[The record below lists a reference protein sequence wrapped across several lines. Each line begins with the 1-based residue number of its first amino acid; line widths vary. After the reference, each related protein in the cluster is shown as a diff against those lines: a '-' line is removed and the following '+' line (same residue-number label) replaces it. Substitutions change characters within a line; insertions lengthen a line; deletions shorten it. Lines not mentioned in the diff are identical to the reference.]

1 VRSAPIRSRTIRE
14 SLAVED
20 PDVMAQ
26 AMADGL
32 RGEYLQLEARP
43 FTGSWTTVTL
53 DGMVLQFGREDVATV
68 RRLRV
73 PEDRAAV
80 VIPIE
85 TTPLA
90 RWNARPIG
98 SHQLIACMPGSECFA
113 FDPGGTR
120 FAIVSVLVPSRT
132 AAAVGHSCGAS
143 EGSAIVTA
151 PGVAA
156 LALHRFLSVAANSL
170 GSLADGP
177 RAMRAIV
184 AEAEHLLVSCLDRAA
199 VLTEEGDSSAARS
212 EIVRRAEEVYR
223 SHVGDQVSIARL
235 SSIVGVSERSLRN
248 AFYDVYTTS
257 PKRYLKLW
265 QLHQVRRELRAAH
278 ASVTDVATLHGFFE
292 LGRFAGEYKALFGE
306 VPSMT
311 LQKARVRHGTRTAGA
326 A

>member
-1 VRSAPIRSRTIRE
+1 
-14 SLAVED
+14 
-20 PDVMAQ
+20 MAH

-32 RGEYLQLEARP
+32 SGEYLQLEARP
-43 FTGSWTTVTL
+43 FTGSWTTVTF

-98 SHQLIACMPGSECFA
+98 SHQLIACMPGAECFA
-113 FDPGGTR
+113 FDPGGTH
-120 FAIVSVLVPSRT
+120 FAIVSVPVQSRT
-132 AAAVGHSCGAS
+132 AAAVAHSCGTS
-143 EGSAIVTA
+143 EGSAITT
-151 PGVAA
+151 PRDLAA
-156 LALHRFLSVAANSL
+156 RALHRFLAIAANTL
-170 GSLADGP
+170 GPMADGP

-184 AEAEHLLVSCLDRAA
+184 GEAELLLVACLDSGAA
-199 VLTEEGDSSAARS
+199 LTPEGDSSAARS

-223 SHVGDQVSIARL
+223 SHVGEPVSIAQL

-311 LQKARVRHGTRTAGA
+311 LHKARARHGTQTAGA

>member
-1 VRSAPIRSRTIRE
+1 
-14 SLAVED
+14 
-20 PDVMAQ
+20 MAH

-32 RGEYLQLEARP
+32 RAEYLQLEARP
-43 FTGSWTTVTL
+43 FTGSWTTVKL
-53 DGMVLQFGREDVATV
+53 AGMVLQFGREDVATV

-80 VIPIE
+80 VVPIE

-98 SHQLIACMPGSECFA
+98 SHQLIACMPGAECFA
-113 FDPGGTR
+113 FDPGGTH
-120 FAIVSVLVPSRT
+120 FAIVSVPLASRT
-132 AAAVGHSCGAS
+132 AAAVRQACGTS
-143 EGSAIVTA
+143 EGSAIVTPPEMA
-151 PGVAA
+151 S
-156 LALHRFLSVAANSL
+156 LTLHRFLSVAA
-170 GSLADGP
+170 GRFGTMAAGP
-177 RAMRAIV
+177 RPTRAIV
-184 AEAEHLLVSCLDRAA
+184 DEGEQLLVSCLDSASA
-199 VLTEEGDSSAARS
+199 LTPDGDSSAARS

-223 SHVGDQVSIARL
+223 SHVGDQVSIAQL

-306 VPSMT
+306 VPSAT
-311 LQKARVRHGTRTAGA
+311 LHKARARNGAQAAGA

>member
-1 VRSAPIRSRTIRE
+1 MGHAIG
-14 SLAVED
+14 
-20 PDVMAQ
+20 
-26 AMADGL
+26 DGL
-32 RGEYLQLEARP
+32 SAEYLQLEARP

-53 DGMVLQFGREDVATV
+53 GGMVLQFGQEDVATV

-73 PEDRAAV
+73 PEDRAAIV
-80 VIPIE
+80 VPIE

-98 SHQLIACMPGSECFA
+98 SHQLIACLPGAECFA
-113 FDPGGTR
+113 FDPGGTH
-120 FAIVSVLVPSRT
+120 FAIVSVPLASRT
-132 AAAVGHSCGAS
+132 AAAVRHACGTS
-143 EGSAIVTA
+143 EGSAIITPPEMA
-151 PGVAA
+151 S
-156 LALHRFLSVAANSL
+156 LTLHRFLSEAADRL
-170 GSLADGP
+170 WTMAEGP
-177 RAMRAIV
+177 RATRAIV
-184 AEAEHLLVSCLDRAA
+184 DEGEQLLVSCLDSASA
-199 VLTEEGDSSAARS
+199 LTPDGDSSAARS

-223 SHVGDQVSIARL
+223 SHVGDPVSIAEL
-235 SSIVGVSERSLRN
+235 SSLVGVSERSLRN

-306 VPSMT
+306 VPSAT
-311 LQKARVRHGTRTAGA
+311 LHKARARNGAQTAGA